1 VLSNEVKLLDDY
13 KLFDHGNY
21 TVYFTPADVIPNIML
36 EIGRQREITFRQVGE
51 GTNQDIDTDK
61 FDTYYRHM
69 FVWDNTEQ
77 QLVGAYRVGMGRE
90 IMDKY
95 GISGFYTDTLFKLSN
110 KIGEIMGRTLEL
122 GRSFIV
128 RKYQRKSQSLLLL
141 WKGILH
147 ILLKNEHYRY
157 LMGPVTMSGKL
168 SDISKLMIINYL
180 QEHHYDHDIAAMVN
194 PRIGLS
200 GLEKKKF
207 DKESIANIDS
217 IDLIDKI
224 VLDVN
229 RNRFGTPILLKK
241 YLQLNGKIVGFNTDP
256 QFNNA
261 IDALMLLDINNI
273 PEQKIA
279 MLSKELD
286 IDVMSRFGK

>member
-1 VLSNEVKLLDDY
+1 M
-13 KLFDHGNY
+13 G
-21 TVYFTPADVIPNIML
+21 DVMS
-36 EIGRQREITFRQVGE
+36 Q
-51 GTNQDIDTDK
+51 
-61 FDTYYRHM
+61 
-69 FVWDNTEQ
+69 
-77 QLVGAYRVGMGRE
+77 
-90 IMDKY
+90 
-95 GISGFYTDTLFKLSN
+95 
-110 KIGEIMGRTLEL
+110 TLEL

-128 RKYQRKSQSLLLL
+128 KKYQRKSQSLLLL

-147 ILLKNEHYRY
+147 ILLKNENYRY

-168 SDISKLMIINYL
+168 SDVSKLMIINYL
-180 QEHHYDHDIAAMVN
+180 QEHHYAQDISAMIN

-207 DKESIANIDS
+207 DKKSISNIDS
-217 IDLIDKI
+217 IELIDKI
-224 VLDVN
+224 ILDIN

-286 IDVMSRFGK
+286 IDVMSRFGKQRQ